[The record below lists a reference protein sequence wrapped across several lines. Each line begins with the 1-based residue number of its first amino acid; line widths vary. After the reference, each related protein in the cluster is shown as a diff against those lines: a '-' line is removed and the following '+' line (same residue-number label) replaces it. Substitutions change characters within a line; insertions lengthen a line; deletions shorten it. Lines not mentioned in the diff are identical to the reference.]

1 MTASLMGSTT
11 ELREI
16 AGARITT
23 KFVSVSGDELVGG
36 VKKMITSRA
45 KELEVLDYVYILGE
59 QDKLLGVVSFKEI
72 LQSPDESKMINIMKT
87 HPVSVDFHTDQE
99 RLIYLVLRH
108 DLKAVPVVDAQN
120 HLKGVVPYHTI
131 LKVFH
136 HEFRE
141 DILRSGGIQH
151 HIKEIEEIT
160 TPASKLVRARLPSL
174 GLGLLGGLLAAYMVT
189 GFEQVLGS
197 YIALAAFIPV
207 MVYLSD
213 AVGTQSQTLIVRMI
227 ALEPDFSI
235 KKYMTRELKIGGI
248 LGIIFGIL
256 LFAAGTL
263 GWGGM
268 HIGFVI
274 GSSMF
279 LSIIFQAFMATYLSA
294 VLARRNIDPA
304 LASGPLTT
312 IISDVTSLALYFT
325 IASALLR
332 FFQ

>member
-1 MTASLMGSTT
+1 MGSAT

-23 KFVSVSGDELVGG
+23 RFLSVSGDELVGG
-36 VKKMITSRA
+36 VKNMITNKA
-45 KELEVLDYVYILGE
+45 KELEILDYVYIIDE
-59 QDKLLGVVSFKEI
+59 QDKLLGVVSLKEI
-72 LQSPDESKMINIMKT
+72 LQSPEESKMVSIMKA

-99 RLIYLVLRH
+99 RLIYLVLKH
-108 DLKAVPVVDAQN
+108 DLKAIPVVDGQN

-141 DILRSGGIQH
+141 DILRSGGIHH

-174 GLGLLGGLLAAYMVT
+174 VLGLFGGLLAAYIVT
-189 GFEQVLGS
+189 GFEQLLGS
-197 YIALAAFIPV
+197 YLALAAFIPV

-227 ALEPDFSI
+227 ALEPDFSVR
-235 KKYMTRELKIGGI
+235 KYMTRELKIGGA
-248 LGIIFGIL
+248 LGIIFAIL

-263 GWGGM
+263 GWGGL
-268 HIGFVI
+268 HIGFVV

-294 VLARRNIDPA
+294 ALARRKIDPA

-312 IISDVTSLALYFT
+312 IISDVTSLALYFA

-332 FFQ
+332 YFQ

>member
-1 MTASLMGSTT
+1 MGSAT

-23 KFVSVSGDELVGG
+23 RFLSVSGDELVGG
-36 VKKMITSRA
+36 VKNMITNKA
-45 KELEVLDYVYILGE
+45 KELEILDYVYIIDE
-59 QDKLLGVVSFKEI
+59 QDKLLGVVSLKEI
-72 LQSPDESKMINIMKT
+72 LQSPEESKMVSIMKA

-99 RLIYLVLRH
+99 RLIYLVLKH
-108 DLKAVPVVDAQN
+108 DLKAIPVVDGQN
-120 HLKGVVPYHTI
+120 HLKGVVSYHTI

-141 DILRSGGIQH
+141 DILRSGGIHH

-174 GLGLLGGLLAAYMVT
+174 VLGLFGGLLAAYMVT
-189 GFEQVLGS
+189 GFEQLLGS
-197 YIALAAFIPV
+197 YLALAAFIPV

-227 ALEPDFSI
+227 ALEPDFSVR
-235 KKYMTRELKIGGI
+235 KYMTRELKIGGA
-248 LGIIFGIL
+248 LGIIFAIL

-263 GWGGM
+263 GWGGL
-268 HIGFVI
+268 HIGFVV

-294 VLARRNIDPA
+294 ALARRKIDPA

-312 IISDVTSLALYFT
+312 IISDVTSLALYFA

-332 FFQ
+332 YFQ